1 MKRVRLTLIWSG
13 CIEFIFAKCPCLIWF
28 PFRPDRI
35 DVYRLIGD
43 VGLVWW
49 SSWRQA
55 TKQTNEGTNKES
67 IGQSKDEYTC
77 MCFHLLRNV
86 DVQVYQEWNACMF
99 THSNVQY
106 ITRFNIQFTFIYVL
120 KHNFPRSKKT
130 KLSKWDAQKCCLMC
144 CVCVVDDRKLK
155 IRNLQRLKR
164 SFEKQGRWMAL
175 VMPFVLNMML

>member
-1 MKRVRLTLIWSG
+1 MAMMSGDLGMLNWDNLVSVFVKKYIFPQTKKHILCVHRSKFLSFVGSFLMKRVRLTLIWSG

-77 MCFHLLRNV
+77 MCFIYYVMWMCRFIKSGMHVCLRTPM
-86 DVQVYQEWNACMF
+86 Y
-99 THSNVQY
+99 S
-106 ITRFNIQFTFIYVL
+106 I
-120 KHNFPRSKKT
+120 
-130 KLSKWDAQKCCLMC
+130 
-144 CVCVVDDRKLK
+144 
-155 IRNLQRLKR
+155 
-164 SFEKQGRWMAL
+164 
-175 VMPFVLNMML
+175 